1 MWETPAW
8 GAATRRAN
16 QKEFPQNL
24 TQILPPNLT
33 PPPIPELNT
42 EQPTTPSVRFRE
54 YLLIFEESDEPQSSC
69 AETCP
74 GSKPTNLRLPA
85 PRSTPSPGPH
95 SRPLCMNCNNNNN
108 NNSRSS
114 SSTVLGVIIHND
126 DDDRFLRKVHKLFKV
141 LVGGGGS
148 RGSALGVRSLTAC
161 AINQ

>member
-1 MWETPAW
+1 MSRKALVQRHVPGQNRPTCDSLPR
-8 GAATRRAN
+8 AAV
-16 QKEFPQNL
+16 L
-24 TQILPPNLT
+24 
-33 PPPIPELNT
+33 
-42 EQPTTPSVRFRE
+42 
-54 YLLIFEESDEPQSSC
+54 
-69 AETCP
+69 
-74 GSKPTNLRLPA
+74 G
-85 PRSTPSPGPH
+85 H

-141 LVGGGGS
+141 LLGGGGS